1 MVIQSEA
8 SQATHWCT
16 KETCVRQ
23 AVLSLGY
30 HPPERWTDLDWAGLE
45 KKSDESSEVKPS
57 QNTTLVQYHQVQVRL
72 TKLQQQRPC
81 PSLPSPEPCFQAL
94 AAALCFQ
101 LSTCLCCIYFVRQL
115 NMSFI
120 IIWACNIFETKE
132 STLQRWCWRSLK
144 SMVFFPINKDV
155 EQQSIE
161 MDKNL
166 KEAF

>member
-1 MVIQSEA
+1 MEGKPLLRADLFTKCWTGDLWHLKAAGQLITLWENTFLLTVVIQSEA

-57 QNTTLVQYHQVQVRL
+57 QNTTLVQYHQVQVML
-72 TKLQQQRPC
+72 TKLQQQRAC

-94 AAALCFQ
+94 SAALGFQ
-101 LSTCLCCIYFVRQL
+101 LSTPLCCIYFVR
-115 NMSFI
+115 
-120 IIWACNIFETKE
+120 
-132 STLQRWCWRSLK
+132 
-144 SMVFFPINKDV
+144 
-155 EQQSIE
+155 
-161 MDKNL
+161 
-166 KEAF
+166 